1 MKEYVELYHG
11 NGGIQSHQL
20 IEEVFIKY
28 FSKEPYTITDSAII
42 DLAIEND
49 IKKIAYT
56 TDSYVI
62 EPIFFKGGNIGKL
75 AVSGTINDLAVSF
88 AQPLYLSCGF
98 IIEEGLPISAL
109 EEIVCSMAEIAKK
122 CNVKIVTGDT
132 KVVPRGQAD
141 KVYINTSGIGKVL
154 VPEIHPIQ
162 TGDKVLV
169 TGNIGDH
176 GTAIL
181 LEREQLD
188 LACQIESDCAPLS
201 PMLNVLVKELG
212 HHIKLMKDPTRGGVA
227 TTLNEISLQSQKGIK
242 IEEESLPINKNVRA
256 ICEMLGLD
264 PLYLA
269 NEGKAL
275 MVVEAGYEEKALNL
289 LKQFEIGKQTKVIGE
304 IIEENEVLMK
314 LSIGTHKVLK
324 MLYQDQLPR
333 IC

>member
-1 MKEYVELYHG
+1 MELYHG
-11 NGGIQSHQL
+11 NGGIMSHQL
-20 IEEVFIKY
+20 IEEIFIRY
-28 FSKEPYTITDSAII
+28 FSNQPYTAIDSAII
-42 DLAIEND
+42 DLALEKD

-62 EPIFFKGGNIGKL
+62 QPIFFKGGNIGKL

-98 IIEEGLPISAL
+98 IIEEGLPISEL
-109 EEIVCSMAEIAKK
+109 DEIVCSMAETAKA

-154 VPEIHPIQ
+154 VPERFPIQ
-162 TGDKVLV
+162 AGDRVLITG
-169 TGNIGDH
+169 TIGDH
-176 GTAIL
+176 GAAIL

-188 LACQIESDCAPLS
+188 FRCQIKSDCAPLS
-201 PMLNVLVKELG
+201 PMLGDLVKELDS
-212 HHIKLMKDPTRGGVA
+212 HIKLMKDPTRGGVA
-227 TTLNEISLQSQKGIK
+227 TTLNEIGLQSQKGIR
-242 IEEESLPINKNVRA
+242 IDEECLPINSNVRA

-275 MVVEAGYEEKALNL
+275 IVVEAGYEEKALHL
-289 LKQFEIGKQTKVIGE
+289 LKQFEIGKESKVIGE
-304 IIEENEVLMK
+304 IIEEKEVLMK